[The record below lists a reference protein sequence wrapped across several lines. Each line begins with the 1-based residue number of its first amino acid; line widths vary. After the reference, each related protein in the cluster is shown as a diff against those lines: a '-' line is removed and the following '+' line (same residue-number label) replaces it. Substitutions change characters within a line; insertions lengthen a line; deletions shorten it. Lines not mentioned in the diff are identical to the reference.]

1 MNPDT
6 GSKAGGADVPQTKP
20 MHLTE
25 GQYFARSRA
34 LATADALKL
43 VTEAIGADRK
53 AEGPRITGHLKVAQD
68 ALLDGL
74 SLLAESEGVK

>member
-6 GSKAGGADVPQTKP
+6 GSKSGEADVPQTKP

-25 GQYFARSRA
+25 GQYFARGRA

-43 VTEAIGADRK
+43 VTEAIGNDRK
-53 AEGPRITGHLKVAQD
+53 AAGPKIGGHLKVAQD

-74 SLLAESEGVK
+74 STLAEHQETK